1 MQMPG
6 RYVHDRSTHNGIV
19 NWLNMDTDE
28 DSEFGEPNQEVDVI
42 DLTQD

>member
-6 RYVHDRSTHNGIV
+6 RYVNRNSQNNVIV
-19 NWLNMDTDE
+19 NWLMDDTDE